1 MAIQNNDNAD
11 EDNHN
16 SNDLAYFIEPLP
28 ASPFVEKLNL
38 IFFPEKNRWFYN
50 PMLNAKKGLS
60 PKSASAAT
68 ASRGDKGRLP
78 FQNAQIVVFS
88 PWPLSAL

>member
-38 IFFPEKNRWFYN
+38 IFFPEKNR
-50 PMLNAKKGLS
+50 
-60 PKSASAAT
+60 
-68 ASRGDKGRLP
+68 
-78 FQNAQIVVFS
+78 
-88 PWPLSAL
+88 